1 MGETTCQSQAAG
13 VAAGVLITSLFPEK
27 SPRCTQQ
34 DLTNQKGELA
44 LSPMPITVS
53 FTEHNH
59 VTIIHEVGTIVTAS
73 GRVRIQPNL
82 ALRFQSLAPSLLY
95 AKPLQRV
102 KI

>member
-73 GRVRIQPNL
+73 KQESQDSTQPGL
-82 ALRFQSLAPSLLY
+82 AIPEFGPFTSLC
-95 AKPLQRV
+95 
-102 KI
+102 